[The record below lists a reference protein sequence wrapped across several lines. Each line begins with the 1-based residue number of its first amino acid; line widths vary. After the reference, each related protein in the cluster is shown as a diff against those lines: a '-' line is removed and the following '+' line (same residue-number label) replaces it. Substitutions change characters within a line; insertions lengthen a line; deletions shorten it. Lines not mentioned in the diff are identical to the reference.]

1 VAVYEGQWFL
11 AEVTGDQVGI
21 GSGFTNLS
29 YMTIKGSNSFTW
41 GSKPDIKLIL
51 NEDIIL
57 EDIKMITISNRGHL
71 GRKKEV

>member
-1 VAVYEGQWFL
+1 MKANGFWQRLQGTMVS
-11 AEVTGDQVGI
+11 I

-71 GRKKEV
+71 GLKKEV